1 MLCDE
6 GQHGMSDL
14 PLTISVIV
22 KWYKNMAW
30 EGENNADCLG
40 TVQCILLSYCT
51 KLNAFV
57 YIYSE
62 TVEGSTRYMNNN
74 KRLMS

>member
-6 GQHGMSDL
+6 GQHGVSDL
-14 PLTISVIV
+14 PLAISVIV

-30 EGENNADCLG
+30 EGENNAGCLG

-51 KLNAFV
+51 KLYTFV

-62 TVEGSTRYMNNN
+62 TLEGSTRNMNNN